1 MIRDDIR
8 TTLRM
13 SLSVKLKTAMTTR
26 LSFCGRK
33 QIPKDL
39 ADAGVLYDKFEN
51 KAEIDIDA
59 TANWLKQTRDISGW
73 DEEKIKTA
81 NTGTNVFVKA
91 NIQIQDAM
99 EDLKFT
105 IYMS

>member
-1 MIRDDIR
+1 
-8 TTLRM
+8 
-13 SLSVKLKTAMTTR
+13 MTTGY
-26 LSFCGRK
+26 LSCGRK
-33 QIPKDL
+33 QISKDL

-51 KAEIDIDA
+51 KARLILMLQEAGKADKGYLRLGRGKNQDGKHR
-59 TANWLKQTRDISGW
+59 N
-73 DEEKIKTA
+73 
-81 NTGTNVFVKA
+81 NVFVKA